1 VTESRPL
8 ADAADLVGE
17 FNRATLRPAEGW
29 GLPGDAYVA
38 AGELARLAHR
48 LEQAV
53 NQLVIPVAVAGEAD
67 VLTVEQ
73 GHDLDDVLVLVMSRK
88 ESARSA
94 AAQLARA
101 VDELHAALS
110 PLGARLPDDS

>member
-1 VTESRPL
+1 MIESRPL
-8 ADAADLVGE
+8 ADAADLVRA
-17 FNRATLRPAEGW
+17 FNVSTLRPAEGW
-29 GLPGDAYVA
+29 NLPGDAYDA
-38 AGELARLAHR
+38 AGELSQLAHR

-53 NQLVIPVAVAGEAD
+53 NQVAIPVAAAGEAD

-73 GHDLDDVLVLVMSRK
+73 GHVLDDVLVLVMSRK
-88 ESARSA
+88 EAARVA

-110 PLGARLPDDS
+110 PLGARLPDTP